1 MRILFLSTQRICWIF
16 WFFSLV
22 KTSTSDDQDTCTSAT
37 EGGTCQPLSAHD
49 APAQYCTTRA
59 SLYENGGSAQAYRSG
74 APVSNE
80 VCRLEFADEY
90 RYKTASWPFLRRS
103 MRKGSAP
110 KLDVTLHIFSCQS
123 SNGSDCICQ
132 PIDPSVAKSARSKV
146 EVWQTRPDGLY
157 SSLRPAMPDSNDC
170 RAQVPM
176 EESGVARFT
185 TVAPGS
191 TGVMGGLG
199 PGGWEW
205 SPYGPPVIHMLVQAT
220 GHAPLLVD
228 LPILVQTKTLEP
240 RKFSVGD
247 FRGSAWARK
256 KSGRV
261 PLEIKSW
268 KPNVAENRIVIE
280 VNIFLRQSPR
290 DEPELCPSYL
300 YGLPSS
306 FFLEPM
312 SICAPSMLD
321 FFSV

>member
-1 MRILFLSTQRICWIF
+1 MRVSLSFSQRICWIL
-16 WFFSLV
+16 WFLSLV
-22 KTSTSDDQDTCTSAT
+22 KTATSDDQETCTSAT
-37 EGGTCQPLSAHD
+37 EGGTCESLSIHHSPAH
-49 APAQYCTTRA
+49 YCTTPA

-74 APVSNE
+74 APVSNA
-80 VCRLEFADEY
+80 VCRPEFADEY
-90 RYKTASWPFLRRS
+90 RYKAASWPFLRRS

-110 KLDVTLHIFSCQS
+110 KLDITLNIMSCQS
-123 SNGSDCICQ
+123 SNDSDCICQ
-132 PIDPSVAKSARSKV
+132 PIDPIVPMSARSKI

-157 SSLRPAMPDSNDC
+157 SALRPTMPDSNDC

-205 SPYGPPVIHMLVQAT
+205 SPYGPPVIHVLVRAK

-228 LPILVQTKTLEP
+228 LPILVNSKTLEP

-256 KSGRV
+256 KSGQV
-261 PLEIKSW
+261 PYEINSW
-268 KPNVAENRIVIE
+268 KPNVSENKIVIE
-280 VNIFLRQSPR
+280 VNIFLKQAHQ

-312 SICAPSMLD
+312 SVCAPSMLD